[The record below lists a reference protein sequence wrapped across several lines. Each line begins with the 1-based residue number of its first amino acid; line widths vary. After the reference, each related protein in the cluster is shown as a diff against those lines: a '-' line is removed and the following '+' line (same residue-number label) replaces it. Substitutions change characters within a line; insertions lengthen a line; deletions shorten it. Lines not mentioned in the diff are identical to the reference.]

1 MAGVIAGAEWGALE
15 QLHLS
20 ILGDVGCFSLFPHLL
35 CGTAAF

>member
-1 MAGVIAGAEWGALE
+1 MGDVGAGAGWGALE

-20 ILGDVGCFSLFPHLL
+20 IPGAVGCFSLFPRVL